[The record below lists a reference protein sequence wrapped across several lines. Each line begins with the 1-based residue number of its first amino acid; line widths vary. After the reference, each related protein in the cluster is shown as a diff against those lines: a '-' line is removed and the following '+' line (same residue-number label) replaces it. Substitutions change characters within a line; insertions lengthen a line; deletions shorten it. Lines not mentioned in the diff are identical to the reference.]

1 MTRGPDKMD
10 IPPARA
16 SGMAIMGARVYPRW
30 IGAEAQAAMVAAIR
44 DVVRAAPLIAPETPG
59 GRKMSVQ
66 MTAAGR
72 LGWITDRHG
81 YRYSPTHPDGQA
93 WPPIPAPVLAIWRA
107 LSGCAVDPDCCLI
120 NFYAPGARM
129 GLHQDRDEGDFGFPV
144 LSISL
149 GDDGLFRIGGRARR
163 DPTRSLWLRSGDVLI
178 LEGDSRLAR
187 HGIDRIRP
195 GTSPLLAQGGRINL
209 TLRVVR

>member
-1 MTRGPDKMD
+1 MACGPENKA
-10 IPPARA
+10 IPPPPAP
-16 SGMAIMGARVYPRW
+16 GQMINGARFHPGW
-30 IGAEAQAAMVAAIR
+30 SGPEAQAALVAAMR

-59 GRKMSVQ
+59 GRKMSVR

-72 LGWITDRHG
+72 VGWISDRRG
-81 YRYSPTHPDGQA
+81 YRYSPTHPDGQP
-93 WPPIPAPVLAIWRA
+93 WPPIPDPVLAIWRA

-144 LSISL
+144 LSVSL
-149 GDDGLFRIGGRARR
+149 GDDGLFRIGGRDRR
-163 DPTRSLWLRSGDVLI
+163 DTTRSIWLRSGDVVV
-178 LEGDSRLAR
+178 LEGVSRLAW

-195 GTSPLLAQGGRINL
+195 QSSRLLAQGGRINL
-209 TLRVVR
+209 TLRVVS